1 MDFLWIILLF
11 LIGLVAV
18 IWPDKLWKLEHFLT
32 VKNGEPSEFYL
43 AVSRVAGVF
52 FMLAATISS
61 LVITIIGKVGMV
73 TAGTAAWG
81 DWFQMIWSIAL
92 VILAGVLVVEGAP
105 VIFGKKNQ
113 KA

>member
-52 FMLAATISS
+52 FMLTA
-61 LVITIIGKVGMV
+61 IICGL
-73 TAGTAAWG
+73 
-81 DWFQMIWSIAL
+81 ISIA
-92 VILAGVLVVEGAP
+92 
-105 VIFGKKNQ
+105 Q
-113 KA
+113 